1 MVKRRDLTDLHR
13 QESAEDEIWRN
24 KHLSDWGKKTR
35 SPQHKEEYNNV
46 KVFID
51 HEDTLYIEDANAG
64 ELLASYKIKR
74 ED

>member
-13 QESAEDEIWRN
+13 QESAEDAIWRN

-35 SPQHKEEYNNV
+35 LTQHKEEYNNV

-51 HEDTLYIEDANAG
+51 HEDTLYIEDAKAG
-64 ELLASYKIKR
+64 ELLASYKIKK
-74 ED
+74 DD